1 MHSYSAQ
8 MMRVVAQVSRWQSL
22 LIGRRG
28 IFGIE
33 SPHFATVFVIRE
45 CVESGF
51 LTLQAYSTTKRLAKA
66 QLNNVFVAFVIAH
79 CWTHPLLSK
88 FLHRSPALERIGC
101 IVADVFFTIG
111 SNMIIPTLVLKP
123 YYDAYIPE
131 SYSFELALFYD
142 EVWFANLVME
152 LRFLFSTSLLDVLSK
167 LVPHLAVLLCLS
179 NIKLL
184 VKRADT
190 KTRLRGE
197 NVKASVAGQTVAK
210 EEKAKAG
217 GVVEPLKPAN
227 RPRKPKSRIKPS
239 SELLN
244 RGWHIFT
251 QFVFVVWGLSLLVIH
266 VLAISRRPSSEMA
279 ADGCRKPMQPW
290 LVRRKACLVLE
301 YNCYRREASTL
312 EPGVLEAFDKDTL
325 AALMFTHCPAL
336 TITNA
341 IHHFPNVLGIEV
353 YNSTLV
359 RWGPEAAVTSQHY
372 TSMMYMLYIRTRMQG
387 VPEGLLQPI
396 PQSLID
402 IEFSVTNLT
411 TLPDNIDTLWAPM
424 LTLFI
429 EYSNFTRIPEP
440 VLRLPIGD
448 LSFIGN
454 QLTQLPEFSSSG
466 SGFFVLSLANNP
478 ITTLPHSLM
487 ELPVLGVL
495 NVIDT
500 QIASLP
506 SWMDELVQS
515 KSTQVLLKDTP
526 FCRSKSE
533 AEIVDSFGVDAR
545 ISCVYTDERT
555 SGRYPLNLMTPLR
568 PV

>member
-1 MHSYSAQ
+1 
-8 MMRVVAQVSRWQSL
+8 
-22 LIGRRG
+22 
-28 IFGIE
+28 
-33 SPHFATVFVIRE
+33 
-45 CVESGF
+45 
-51 LTLQAYSTTKRLAKA
+51 
-66 QLNNVFVAFVIAH
+66 
-79 CWTHPLLSK
+79 
-88 FLHRSPALERIGC
+88 
-101 IVADVFFTIG
+101 
-111 SNMIIPTLVLKP
+111 MIIPTLVLKP

-167 LVPHLAVLLCLS
+167 LVPHLAVLSCLS

-184 VKRADT
+184 VKRADAPKQSAAVLNET
-190 KTRLRGE
+190 LASRSNKRQRAE
-197 NVKASVAGQTVAK
+197 NVRLSVGGRTDAQDSNLTANNVGEAINASGSLWRSKVGRAFF
-210 EEKAKAG
+210 
-217 GVVEPLKPAN
+217 N
-227 RPRKPKSRIKPS
+227 KSFRHGCHM
-239 SELLN
+239 LMQV
-244 RGWHIFT
+244 IFL
-251 QFVFVVWGLSLLVIH
+251 VWGVMLLVIH
-266 VLAISRRPSSEMA
+266 VVAVSRRPSSDLIAE
-279 ADGCRKPMQPW
+279 GCRKTMQPW
-290 LVRRKACLVLE
+290 LVQHKACLVLE
-301 YNCYRREASTL
+301 YNCYRRGVTTL
-312 EPGVLEAFDKDTL
+312 EPGVFEAFDKNTL
-325 AALMFTHCPAL
+325 AALLFTHCPAL
-336 TITNA
+336 TITKS

-372 TSMMYMLYIRTRMQG
+372 NSMMYLFYIRTQMQG

-411 TLPDNIDTLWAPM
+411 TLPDNIDSLWAPM

-545 ISCVYTDERT
+545 ISCVYTDDRT
-555 SGRYPLNLMTPLR
+555 SGRCPLNLTIENRPL
-568 PV
+568 